1 MEIMGSGH
9 NNTVLHNRNTCNKS
23 EKNRLIDGLRW
34 AWAAAMGIGP
44 CDECKFARTRSQTRA
59 RSGMPAGN
67 WLGCRMRRPM
77 YMHGANSQQAGTAH
91 GQRDEERDRHGEGL
105 AAGGGARRVMAA
117 DARCLATTR
126 EMGLG
131 WVGVS
136 DSPPL

>member
-1 MEIMGSGH
+1 
-9 NNTVLHNRNTCNKS
+9 
-23 EKNRLIDGLRW
+23 
-34 AWAAAMGIGP
+34 
-44 CDECKFARTRSQTRA
+44 
-59 RSGMPAGN
+59 
-67 WLGCRMRRPM
+67 MRRPM

-131 WVGVS
+131 WWVS
-136 DSPPL
+136 AICRRCK